1 MDFESPAAWAQSFEA
16 YFEQFAPLF
25 QRSETRQ
32 SVQHYLRG
40 LLAEVKRKNTWQL
53 AEVLGLR
60 DPHPLQRV
68 LNEALWDAA
77 VVRRQLRQ
85 AVIAQLGYEPGIG
98 VIDESGFVKWGDKSA
113 GVGPQYCGR
122 VGKVENCQVGVYLG
136 YVAPT
141 GAAFLDCRLYLPQ
154 AWCEDRAR
162 CQAARI
168 PDAVTF
174 QTKPQIAQAML
185 EQAWAED
192 IPLQWVV
199 GDTLY
204 GNSPGLREAIH
215 HHQRGYVLAI
225 GAQHHV
231 MPVEHGQAVSLN
243 TLVSELP
250 EADWERLCFRIG
262 EKGLIWYEWQAVRVT
277 LAHDTIG
284 EQWLLIQR
292 TLGEEPGYTFWLS
305 NTPVDTPIATLAAV
319 ALARHP
325 LEHLLEEAKGQVGMA
340 DYEVRHWH
348 GWHRHM
354 TLVMMAHAWL
364 KLLQHDQREKKHAA
378 PLVELQPG

>member
-1 MDFESPAAWAQSFEA
+1 MDFESPTAWAQSFED
-16 YFEQFAPLF
+16 YVEQFSPLF

-40 LLAEVKRKNTWQL
+40 LLAEVKRKNTWQM
-53 AEVLGLR
+53 AEVLELH

-68 LNEALWDAA
+68 LNEALWEAGA
-77 VVRRQLRQ
+77 VRHQLRQ
-85 AVIAQLGYEPGIG
+85 VVIQQLGYKPGIG
-98 VIDESGFVKWGDKSA
+98 IIDESGFVKWGDKSA

-122 VGKVENCQVGVYLG
+122 LGKVENCQVGVYLG

-141 GAAFLDCRLYLPQ
+141 GAAFLDCRLYLPR

-162 CQAARI
+162 CQGAKI
-168 PDAVTF
+168 PDTVTF

-192 IPLQWVV
+192 IPMQWVV
-199 GDTLY
+199 GDSLY
-204 GNSPGLREAIH
+204 GNSPSLRQAIQH
-215 HHQRGYVLAI
+215 HGRAYVLAI

-231 MPVEHGQAVSLN
+231 MPVEHRQAVPLN
-243 TLVSELP
+243 RLVTGLP

-262 EKGLIWYEWQAVRVT
+262 EKGLIWYEWLALRVT
-277 LAHDTIG
+277 LANDTIG

-292 TLGEEPGYTFWLS
+292 TLGAAPSYTFWLS
-305 NTPVDTPIATLAAV
+305 NAPVDTLIADLAVV
-319 ALARHP
+319 ALSRHP
-325 LEHLLEEAKGQVGMA
+325 IEHLLEEAKGQVGMA

-354 TLVMMAHAWL
+354 ALVMMAHTWL
-364 KLLQHDQREKKHAA
+364 KLLQHDQREKKCAA
-378 PLVELQPG
+378 HLVELQLG